1 MSSQPSQ
8 RSEHRTDTRH
18 EAPLPSHH
26 PFGAT
31 DCAAGCA
38 ASSQR
43 HRIAAETR
51 EVAITSAGFAAD
63 LLPPHWTAHAA
74 PTADGS
80 VYLLILTPGTGTG
93 RAELVAPHAGRGWA
107 IGITDPVTGTDTV
120 LRTTDGDVAYQ
131 ATLADAVR
139 AARAALQPPAQPMPD
154 STPLRPVPTGRYIDS
169 NCLIGVTDPRYP
181 HIVRARTVGSG
192 GHPHA
197 MLPTLR
203 RIWAANSH
211 DSRALVTRLLAHDW
225 HYLDPTTGTRTS
237 VTDHRRIA
245 GIGLAD
251 SPDARHNADTEPEP
265 ACVVPLTAVGELDTA
280 WLYLLDPAEDTV
292 TVHTGDGDPISR
304 HPLQH

>member
-1 MSSQPSQ
+1 MPSQSSQ

-18 EAPLPSHH
+18 EAPFLSHH
-26 PFGAT
+26 PIGAT
-31 DCAAGCA
+31 DCA

-107 IGITDPVTGTDTV
+107 IGITDPTTGTDTV
-120 LRTTDGDVAYQ
+120 LRTTGGDIAYQ

-139 AARAALQPPAQPMPD
+139 AARTALQPPTQPVPD
-154 STPLRPVPTGRYIDS
+154 STALLPPATGRYIDS

-181 HIVRARTVGSG
+181 HMVRARTVGSG

-211 DSRALVTRLLAHDW
+211 DSDALVTRLLAHDW
-225 HYLDPTTGTRTS
+225 HYLDPTDTQRS
-237 VTDHRRIA
+237 AADRRCIA
-245 GIGLAD
+245 GVGLAD
-251 SPDARHNADTEPEP
+251 GPDAQHSADTEPEP
-265 ACVVPLTAVGELDTA
+265 VCVVPLTAVGELDAA

-292 TVHTGDGDPISR
+292 TVHTGDGNPIGR
-304 HPLQH
+304 HPLQR